1 MDQGLHAISDELY
14 HAIFELMI
22 AVAYLNSSANDTV
35 IDIINNKGI

>member
-14 HAIFELMI
+14 HAIFELI
-22 AVAYLNSSANDTV
+22 TVAYLNNSANDTV